1 MVNWNYSYAIK
12 TKQTRKN
19 ATVNY
24 TANTMLLL
32 YFCCFPKYTFSY
44 EKKTG
49 TTIIKTVSEF
59 DVKNRF
65 DLFQRHCVNSSL
77 IEHGSDSSCLSLVKY
92 YMAKFDGKANR
103 IWQLYQLHPTY
114 RVYSLLSNTIVLLA
128 NAIKIIRFT
137 EPIHSVY
144 TIIVFVCLAACL
156 WHNEVLCSIFYT
168 PLHIV
173 TFAFIITYQVSAH
186 IATRSRKWSEP
197 THNARVAYTIA
208 VNAITRLFES
218 HICTYKFHCFLEPP
232 GFLWIVISRAL
243 FSIITPNVAHKQSLS
258 FIFGGINQAVIRK

>member
-186 IATRSRKWSEP
+186 IAMRSRKWSEP
-197 THNARVAYTIA
+197 THNCMLESLTLLRLMRLRDFSKVIF
-208 VNAITRLFES
+208 VLTRFIVFLS
-218 HICTYKFHCFLEPP
+218 HPVFCGSSFPAHFFL
-232 GFLWIVISRAL
+232 LLR
-243 FSIITPNVAHKQSLS
+243 QM
-258 FIFGGINQAVIRK
+258 